1 MATGPRRPTIRTIEN
16 QWTCELLASPDRV
29 QGGGDVTFTV
39 KLSNPGI
46 SQIFSGSDG
55 TIDTIPD
62 IPDGQISA
70 FYHLFNYTYDP
81 GASQLTIPTSN
92 PAIVLDQQSPVGSY
106 TIRVTVTAQDSTG
119 SGIEVWFENN
129 ASLVAPEQAF
139 VWSSLGS
146 RLSSQTTGN
155 QSLGDSTSLAVVT
168 GVIQTQSQ
176 VTLQRTFAGPTDDR
190 ALWPAIRNRTAA
202 IGFDRYKEFID
213 CVFCENIPTPFDDVR
228 TKIID
233 RYLRGTC
240 LDDLNDQKR
249 RLSIYGPYAYGVL
262 KLATQV
268 FLTLESGVII
278 RDTGRQPRIFDIQK
292 ERIRVNDFTLTVAK
306 LSSELISYLGN
317 ADGNLPYLN
326 RILTNL
332 ITLDPEN
339 IEEVLPY
346 CLGVLQFRLTSPSL
360 IELIWSYWLEEGMLV
375 QTMNAIARR
384 FQNRR
389 GSPNDPLGEL
399 EFDPLRPLNNLIW
412 GFIQDEHNRLTV
424 PRRAHEYLHHYG
436 LSLMGKAVPDLNPAD
451 TRSKFIEGFHNLLSA
466 AARFFRD
473 DSDTTVIADA
483 FPLLNALKDVHLLL
497 AEGAHNQF
505 GDLTW
510 TARAEMM
517 TIQWMLARPEMKEF
531 LRGRYMVPYQ
541 EDWMGAVDSM
551 KKLQGWTDTT
561 ITHFYEL
568 AVTGERI
575 LLSIRYGDWSDIE
588 NIEDQAKNWARS
600 CRPEIQR
607 YIYAYKTV
615 AGVDLAADIVDS
627 RDAAARYL
635 QPSVLL
641 QGRLREQRSALSLST
656 RRADFALRAGPA
668 PIGALPSG
676 ASGYTEAPIASQR
689 RLPRL
694 RSNR

>member
-1 MATGPRRPTIRTIEN
+1 MPTTRSRRPLSLDD
-16 QWTCELLASPDRV
+16 QWVCTLSVSPDQVRTND
-29 QGGGDVTFTV
+29 QLTLTLT
-39 KLSNPGI
+39 LSNPGFDVLSVAGRKATVYQQGFTFSYDASKTSGDILKQRI
-46 SQIFSGSDG
+46 SDSGTAAQANATDQGIQFSVAL
-55 TIDTIPD
+55 PD
-62 IPDGQISA
+62 IPDGD
-70 FYHLFNYTYDP
+70 YD
-81 GASQLTIPTSN
+81 I
-92 PAIVLDQQSPVGSY
+92 D
-106 TIRVTVTAQDSTG
+106 VTATPNLDAETGAFLFGLVPPSIPVIGSTTV
-119 SGIEVWFENN
+119 SVITSRIETE
-129 ASLVAPEQAF
+129 SK
-139 VWSSLGS
+139 
-146 RLSSQTTGN
+146 
-155 QSLGDSTSLAVVT
+155 
-168 GVIQTQSQ
+168 

-202 IGFDRYKEFID
+202 IGFDRYKKFID
-213 CVFCENIPTPFDDVR
+213 CVFCENSPTPFDDVR
-228 TKIID
+228 TKIISKYVND
-233 RYLRGTC
+233 GC
-240 LDDLNDQKR
+240 LDDPNDQKS
-249 RLSIYGPYAYGVL
+249 RLSIYGPYAYSVL

-268 FLTLESGVII
+268 FLTLESGVVI
-278 RDTGRQPRIFDIQK
+278 RDNTAGKPKIFDINN
-292 ERIRVNDFTLTVAK
+292 ERIRINDFSLTIGK
-306 LSSELISYLGN
+306 LQSELQAYLAP
-317 ADGNLPYLN
+317 ADQLPYLN
-326 RILTNL
+326 RIVTNL
-332 ITLDPEN
+332 ITIDPQN
-339 IEEVLPY
+339 IDEVLPY

-360 IELIWSYWLEEGMLV
+360 IELIWSYWLEEGMLA

-389 GSPNDPLGEL
+389 GSPSDPLGEL

-451 TRSKFIEGFHNLLSA
+451 TRSRFIEGFHNLLSA
-466 AARFFRD
+466 AARFFRE

-510 TARAEMM
+510 TARAEML

-575 LLSIRYGDWSDIE
+575 LLSIRYADWSDIE

-600 CRPEIQR
+600 CKPEIQR
-607 YIYAYKTV
+607 YIYAYQTV
-615 AGVDLAADIVDS
+615 TGVDLSSEIVDS
-627 RDAAARYL
+627 RDAATRYL

-641 QGRLREQRSALSLST
+641 Q
-656 RRADFALRAGPA
+656 
-668 PIGALPSG
+668 
-676 ASGYTEAPIASQR
+676 R
-689 RLPRL
+689 RLTEQMSSMRL
-694 RSNR
+694 RSPSAPDLVAARVSARARLARPVPPRLPTYRKEN

>member
-1 MATGPRRPTIRTIEN
+1 VWHCT
-16 QWTCELLASPDRV
+16 LLASPDRV

-39 KLSNPGI
+39 KLSNPRIAGI
-46 SQIFSGSDG
+46 FGVSD
-55 TIDTIPD
+55 DTIES
-62 IPDGQISA
+62 IPNIRGDQISA
-70 FYHLFNYTYDP
+70 FYDLFNYIYDP

-92 PAIVLDQQSPVGSY
+92 PTEVLDQQSPVGTY
-106 TIRVTVTAQDSTG
+106 TIKVTVTAKDRRR
-119 SGIEVWFENN
+119 IDDWFGNN
-129 ASLVAPEQAF
+129 ASLVAPGQSD
-139 VWSSLGS
+139 VWSSLG
-146 RLSSQTTGN
+146 RTLSSQTTGA
-155 QSLGDSTSLAVVT
+155 QSLGCSTSLHVVT

-176 VTLQRTFAGPTDDR
+176 VTLQRTFAGRTDDR

-202 IGFDRYKEFID
+202 IGFDRYKEFVN
-213 CVFCENIPTPFDDVR
+213 CVFCENPPTPFDDAR
-228 TKIID
+228 TQVID
-233 RYLRGTC
+233 KHLKGTC
-240 LDDLNDQKR
+240 LDDPNDQKQ
-249 RLSIYGPYAYGVL
+249 RLSIYGPYAYSVL

-268 FLTLESGVII
+268 FLTLESGVVI
-278 RDTGRQPRIFDIQK
+278 RDNTVGKPKIFDIEK
-292 ERIRVNDFTLTVAK
+292 ERIRVNDFSLTVSNLQGA
-306 LSSELISYLGN
+306 LRAYL
-317 ADGNLPYLN
+317 APTDGNLPYLN
-326 RILTNL
+326 RIVTNL
-332 ITLDPEN
+332 ITLDPQD
-339 IEEVLPY
+339 IDEVLPY

-389 GSPNDPLGEL
+389 GSQHDPMGEL

-424 PRRAHEYLHHYG
+424 PRRAHEYVHHYG
-436 LSLMGKAVPDLNPAD
+436 LSLMGRAVPDLNPAD

-627 RDAAARYL
+627 RDAATRYL

-641 QGRLREQRSALSLST
+641 Q
-656 RRADFALRAGPA
+656 
-668 PIGALPSG
+668 
-676 ASGYTEAPIASQR
+676 R
-689 RLPRL
+689 RLIEQMSAMRVGRPTAPDLMAARVSARVQLPRPGRQKL
-694 RSNR
+694 PAYREES

>member
-1 MATGPRRPTIRTIEN
+1 MAMATRPRSRTIGN
-16 QWTCELLASPDRV
+16 QWSCALLASPNRV

-39 KLSNPGI
+39 KLSSPGI
-46 SQIFSGSDG
+46 AQIFGGRDD
-55 TIDTIPD
+55 TIDNIPN
-62 IPDGQISA
+62 ILAGQISA
-70 FYHLFNYTYDP
+70 FYELFNYIYDP
-81 GASQLTIPTSN
+81 GDSQLTIPTSN

-106 TIRVTVTAQDSTG
+106 TIKVTVTARDPSR
-119 SGIEVWFENN
+119 IEEWFENN
-129 ASLVAPEQAF
+129 ASLVAPEQSS
-139 VWSSLGS
+139 VWRDLGS
-146 RLSSQTTGN
+146 TLASQTTGER
-155 QSLGDSTSLAVVT
+155 SLVCHTSLVVVT
-168 GVIQTQSQ
+168 SVIQTQSQ

-213 CVFCENIPTPFDDVR
+213 CVFCENSPTPFDDAR
-228 TKIID
+228 TQIID
-233 RYLRGTC
+233 RYLKGTC
-240 LDDLNDQKR
+240 LDDLNDQKK

-278 RDTGRQPRIFDIQK
+278 RDTGRQPRIFDIEK

-332 ITLDPEN
+332 ITLDPQN

-360 IELIWSYWLEEGMLV
+360 IELVWSYWLEEGMLV

-483 FPLLNALKDVHLLL
+483 FPLLNALKAVHLLL

-541 EDWMGAVDSM
+541 EEWMGAVDSM

-600 CRPEIQR
+600 CKPEIQR
-607 YIYAYKTV
+607 YLYAYQTV
-615 AGVDLAADIVDS
+615 TGVGLAADIVDS
-627 RDAAARYL
+627 RDATTRYL

-641 QGRLREQRSALSLST
+641 QRRLREQRSPMAVG
-656 RRADFALRAGPA
+656 GPTA
-668 PIGALPSG
+668 PDLIAARVSARVQLPRPG
-676 ASGYTEAPIASQR
+676 RQ
-689 RLPRL
+689 RLPAYR
-694 RSNR
+694 REH

>member
-1 MATGPRRPTIRTIEN
+1 MATTTKKPAPIRIED
-16 QWTCELLASPDRV
+16 QWECRLSASPDRV
-29 QGGGDVTFTV
+29 EKGHTVTFRVTLLHPLIGDIDS
-39 KLSNPGI
+39 LSGI
-46 SQIFSGSDG
+46 DSRAVSDFYDRFSYSYDSPDPRISLSG
-55 TIDTIPD
+55 TNQALLQPVPSL
-62 IPDGQISA
+62 PDGDYQIDVVVIARDEFGDSIA
-70 FYHLFNYTYDP
+70 EPSTGWFATHWRTL
-81 GASQLTIPTSN
+81 GSQLNI
-92 PAIVLDQQSPVGSY
+92 
-106 TIRVTVTAQDSTG
+106 AQDT
-119 SGIEVWFENN
+119 WM
-129 ASLVAPEQAF
+129 Q
-139 VWSSLGS
+139 LGS
-146 RLSSQTTGN
+146 LLASSTTGDN
-155 QSLGDSTSLAVVT
+155 SLRDSKTLHVSTHL
-168 GVIQTQSQ
+168 IETQSQ

-202 IGFDRYKEFID
+202 VGFERYKKFID
-213 CVFCENIPTPFDDVR
+213 CVFCEHHIQPDPLDAIRKQIGSLVDH
-228 TKIID
+228 
-233 RYLRGTC
+233 C
-240 LDDLNDQKR
+240 LDDQNKQK
-249 RLSIYGPYAYGVL
+249 LSIYGPYAYSVL

-268 FLTLESGVII
+268 FLTLESGVVI
-278 RDTGRQPRIFDIQK
+278 RSNGPGKPKIFDIEK
-292 ERIRVNDFTLTVAK
+292 ERIRVNDFSLTVHK
-306 LSSELISYLGN
+306 LQDELKAYLGPT
-317 ADGNLPYLN
+317 DGYLPYLH

-332 ITLDPEN
+332 ITLDPQH
-339 IEEVLPY
+339 IHEVLPY
-346 CLGVLQFRLTSPSL
+346 CLGVLEHRLHSPSL

-375 QTMNAIARR
+375 QTMSAIARR

-436 LSLMGKAVPDLNPAD
+436 LALMGKAVPDLNPAD

-466 AARFFRD
+466 AARFFKE

-483 FPLLNALKDVHLLL
+483 FPLLNALQGVHLIL
-497 AEGAHNQF
+497 AEGAGNQF

-600 CRPEIQR
+600 CKPEVQR
-607 YIYAYKTV
+607 YIYAYQTV
-615 AGVDLAADIVDS
+615 TGVDLSADIVDS
-627 RDAAARYL
+627 RDAATRYL

-641 QGRLREQRSALSLST
+641 QRRLMEQTPAMP
-656 RRADFALRAGPA
+656 RRAPQPASLAAARVSGRAELAAPA
-668 PIGALPSG
+668 RPKLP
-676 ASGYTEAPIASQR
+676 AYR
-689 RLPRL
+689 RE
-694 RSNR
+694 S

>member
-1 MATGPRRPTIRTIEN
+1 MVRRPTTIRIEE
-16 QWTCELLASPDRV
+16 QWVCSLSATPDQVRR
-29 QGGGDVTFTV
+29 GDRLTLNVT
-39 KLSNPGI
+39 LSNPGFDGLTVT
-46 SQIFSGSDG
+46 QQTQVYNAGFSYSYSSSDDRLTSALSEFDQREV
-55 TIDTIPD
+55 TITQFPD
-62 IPDGQISA
+62 IPDDD
-70 FYHLFNYTYDP
+70 YD
-81 GASQLTIPTSN
+81 IE
-92 PAIVLDQQSPVGSY
+92 
-106 TIRVTVTAQDSTG
+106 VTVTPIQDFWPNSQFPDLAPPPSPVVG
-119 SGIEVWFENN
+119 SATISVITSRIETD
-129 ASLVAPEQAF
+129 
-139 VWSSLGS
+139 S
-146 RLSSQTTGN
+146 R
-155 QSLGDSTSLAVVT
+155 
-168 GVIQTQSQ
+168 

-202 IGFDRYKEFID
+202 IGFDRYKKFID
-213 CVFCENIPTPFDDVR
+213 CVFCENPTADPFNDVR
-228 TKIID
+228 QRIID
-233 RYLRGTC
+233 RYVNPAC
-240 LDDLNDQKR
+240 LDDPTDQLKN
-249 RLSIYGPYAYGVL
+249 RLSIYGPYAYSVL
-262 KLATQV
+262 KLATQT
-268 FLTLESGVII
+268 FLTLESGVVI
-278 RDTGRQPRIFDIQK
+278 RDNTAGKPKIFDIEK
-292 ERIRVNDFTLTVAK
+292 ERIRVNDFSLTVQK
-306 LSSELISYLGN
+306 LKDELTAYLAP
-317 ADGNLPYLN
+317 ADQLPYLN
-326 RILTNL
+326 RIVTNL
-332 ITLDPEN
+332 ITLDPQN
-339 IEEVLPY
+339 IDEVLPY

-451 TRSKFIEGFHNLLSA
+451 TRSKFIESFHNLLSA
-466 AARFFRD
+466 AARFFKE

-483 FPLLNALKDVHLLL
+483 FPLLNALKDVHLIL

-510 TARAEMM
+510 TARAEML

-600 CRPEIQR
+600 CKPEIQR
-607 YIYAYKTV
+607 YIYAYQTV
-615 AGVDLAADIVDS
+615 TGVDLSADIVDS
-627 RDAAARYL
+627 RDAATRYL

-641 QGRLREQRSALSLST
+641 NRRLTEQMSAMP
-656 RRADFALRAGPA
+656 RRGPSRPDLLAARASGA
-668 PIGALPSG
+668 TALPRPG
-676 ASGYTEAPIASQR
+676 RP
-689 RLPRL
+689 RLPVYRKEI
-694 RSNR
+694 